1 MTRPKPITNN
11 GFVSEEGVLHASLLV
26 VSRFLLP
33 LATPD
38 LPYSSDCAIP
48 SARSPRSRRRSSSL
62 LKIFDYV
69 LLSPIDPVRL
79 TGFLKHDCQP
89 KSQGIEQCFEATELG
104 VPILGKHP
112 VQVLTV

>member
-1 MTRPKPITNN
+1 MDLYLKKVFSTRACWWYPDS
-11 GFVSEEGVLHASLLV
+11 FFH
-26 VSRFLLP
+26 

-38 LPYSSDCAIP
+38 LPYSSDSAIP